1 MQIWN
6 QARGLDWAA
15 IELLAEIHGCG
26 DPEVLVAELFAIR
39 AFVER

>member
-6 QARGLDWAA
+6 QARSLDWQA
-15 IELLAEIHGCG
+15 IDLLAEIHGASE
-26 DPEVLVAELFAIR
+26 PEVLVAELFAVR